1 MRAVCQRVS
10 GARVVVDGEVVGAIG
25 KGWMILLG
33 VGPEDDEAAA
43 AGLVDKI
50 AGLRVFEDPEGKMNL
65 SAADVGAEFLVV
77 SQFTLYADTSRGRRP
92 GFTRAAPP
100 AVAEP
105 LVERFC
111 ELLRERGFTVAS
123 GRFGALMDVELT
135 NHGPVTIVLSTDAW
149 T

>member
-1 MRAVCQRVS
+1 MP
-10 GARVVVDGEVVGAIG
+10 GPDLTPTPARV
-25 KGWMILLG
+25 
-33 VGPEDDEAAA
+33 
-43 AGLVDKI
+43 
-50 AGLRVFEDPEGKMNL
+50 R
-65 SAADVGAEFLVV
+65 SACRCPAQ
-77 SQFTLYADTSRGRRP
+77 STLYADTSRGRRP